1 MGPVHSTK
9 KISPLL
15 LYMMLMLSI
24 GISNHVLLIP
34 VLLETAKRDAWAGVT
49 AAILPMIVWVGVL
62 HVIIRKVGHR
72 HMGEWLRQHYGKAA
86 RLILIVLAVVYFSVT
101 SFISLADTVMWT
113 NVTYLPR
120 TPKLVISLI
129 FMLVCFFAAR
139 AGIRAI
145 AITSGLLL
153 PGVVLLGY
161 FVASANLQY
170 KDYSLLAPLFTHG
183 YAPAAKAMAYTSG
196 GLFELVLILFMGHH
210 VSSAF
215 RTRSLIVL
223 AIILV
228 GLTVGPVTG
237 SIALFGPFEAAD
249 QRYPAFEQWRMVTL
263 GKFVSHL
270 DFFSIYQWISGSFIR
285 VSLMLFLIPDVL
297 GMKKRRSRSFLLA
310 GLSAG
315 LVGVTMLPISDVVL
329 LYFLSNWYFPG
340 ISVLN
345 IVFGL
350 LLLVLSLLPAARRKE
365 KA

>member
-1 MGPVHSTK
+1 VHSAK

-34 VLLETAKRDAWAGVT
+34 VLLETAKRDAWAGAT

-72 HMGEWLRQHYGKAA
+72 PMGEWLRQHYGKAA
-86 RLILIVLAVVYFSVT
+86 RLILIILAVVYFAVT
-101 SFISLADTVMWT
+101 SYISLADTVMWT
-113 NVTYLPR
+113 HVSYLPR
-120 TPKLVISLI
+120 TPKISISLI
-129 FMLVCFFAAR
+129 FVLVCFFAAR
-139 AGIRAI
+139 AGLRAI

-153 PGVVLLGY
+153 PGVMLLGY

-170 KDYSLLAPLFTHG
+170 KDYSLLTPLFTRG
-183 YAPAAKAMAYTSG
+183 YAPAIKAMAYTSG
-196 GLFELVLILFMGHH
+196 GLFELVLLLFVSHH
-210 VSSAF
+210 VSSAV

-237 SIALFGPFEAAD
+237 SISLFGPFEAAD

-263 GKFVSHL
+263 SKFVSHL

-285 VSLMLFLIPDVL
+285 VSLMLFLIPDVF
-297 GMKKRRSRSFLLA
+297 GMKQRRNRSFLLA

-315 LVGVTMLPISDVVL
+315 LVGMTMLPVSDVAL
-329 LYFLSNWYFPG
+329 LHFLSQWYFPG

-345 IVFGL
+345 IALGL
-350 LLLVLSLLPAARRKE
+350 MLLTLSLLPAARRKE
-365 KA
+365 NADK